1 MGCPLEVL
9 TDGET
14 LLSVDG
20 NLCNKGLE
28 YAKLE
33 SMDPR
38 RTVTGSVL
46 IRNGALPLVSA
57 KTRSSVPKGKIFG
70 VMNALRYA
78 EVFAPVD
85 IGDILIADVAETGID
100 IIATKRIDSR
110 TPELT

>member
-1 MGCPLEVL
+1 M
-9 TDGET
+9 
-14 LLSVDG
+14 
-20 NLCNKGLE
+20 
-28 YAKLE
+28 
-33 SMDPR
+33 
-38 RTVTGSVL
+38 
-46 IRNGALPLVSA
+46 VSA